1 MGRCEA
7 CHIKQLNLDRL
18 ILSTRARRRPTQ
30 PKGRSTGT
38 PFEGVCRAGGSCDAQ
53 VWRCR
58 RMDNLPSRKGLI
70 IRALIEAAGAMQTD
84 YPPVWLMWRVI
95 WPETVRRE

>member
-1 MGRCEA
+1 
-7 CHIKQLNLDRL
+7 
-18 ILSTRARRRPTQ
+18 
-30 PKGRSTGT
+30 
-38 PFEGVCRAGGSCDAQ
+38 
-53 VWRCR
+53 
-58 RMDNLPSRKGLI
+58 MDNLPSRKGLI